1 MKDYIG
7 YCGWNCE
14 TCQAR
19 IATINDDDEL
29 RSKVAKQWSELYQCE
44 ITPDMINYTG
54 CRLEGIKT
62 SYCESMCQIRKCAM
76 DKGYK
81 TYGECSELDNCEK
94 VAMVFSYNKE
104 ANANLL
110 NG

>member
-7 YCGWNCE
+7 YCGWNFE

-29 RSKVAKQWSELYQCE
+29 RSKVAKQWSELYQSK
-44 ITPDMINYTG
+44 ITPDMINCTG

-62 SYCESMCQIRKCAM
+62 PYCESMCQIRKCAM
-76 DKGYK
+76 DKRYK
-81 TYGECSELDNCEK
+81 TCGDCSELDNCKK

-104 ANANLL
+104 AKANLRKD
-110 NG
+110 